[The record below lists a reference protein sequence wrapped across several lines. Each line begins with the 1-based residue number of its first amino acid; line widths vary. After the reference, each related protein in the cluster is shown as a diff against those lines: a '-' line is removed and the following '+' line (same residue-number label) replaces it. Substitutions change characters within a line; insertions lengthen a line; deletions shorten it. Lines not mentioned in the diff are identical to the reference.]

1 MNSGRKWLSFFT
13 PNPHPRDR
21 IGLFFFGNPTVF
33 GTLGVFI
40 NTDFVPGV
48 SI

>member
-1 MNSGRKWLSFFT
+1 MAGNGCHFSPQTLTLGIESVC
-13 PNPHPRDR
+13 
-21 IGLFFFGNPTVF
+21 FFGNPIVF
-33 GTLGVFI
+33 GALGVFI